1 VLEGPRA
8 AAPPARRALLFSVA
22 GLAGVL
28 VLAYLRVL
36 FLGETFAV
44 RDHLTWTLP
53 SRAFLAESL
62 GRGHLPEWW
71 DALRLGQRFAA
82 DPNNGV
88 TYPLAWAVALL
99 DPLLGADLLLLFHI
113 FLAGVGALLLAR
125 RLGASALG
133 SFFGAAALMTSGYMT
148 SMIVS
153 GTILLPLGWMPLVA
167 WAALGL
173 AQVEERRDYLGRGL
187 VFAAVLAGSVASG
200 NPAGVNNIV
209 LAGAIVVLTAR
220 HRRSALMVLTG
231 AGFLGV
237 LMGAASV
244 MVALQTLPDSPRAG
258 GFSLA
263 QSGAWSMH
271 PLRLFELIWP
281 HILGH
286 GLRPEQNLAELWA
299 HGGGE
304 LEASWSGSDYL
315 GIPVLFCAGLAA
327 VRGKGVP
334 RRLGILSLFFLVLAL
349 GTFTPLYGLYRAVFR
364 FEHVLRYP
372 EKHLAAALVL
382 WSALAALGFDGLW
395 GAAEKRDRILPA
407 SGVLVIIMAAALSA
421 AHLMRENLTGLIVRT
436 SLARGRG
443 MDAQAAL
450 AAVLDGGLAATAVT
464 TFLLMSLWLRGHP
477 RLGRL
482 ARPGFAAVA
491 LAQLI
496 AHDWSMQVLI
506 SRDLVRTLPAIL
518 EPLPRPSPGELPRIL
533 RRAQD
538 ITPVATSGEARA
550 AYLHQLAIP
559 NEATGFG
566 FAQVPGYTIAGTSR
580 FEALVAAS
588 GKSNLG
594 RIMALLDIRYLIIEA
609 SQAAGMAMPLRSP
622 GMLAG
627 HVVLENEARRSRA
640 FVAYRYEH
648 GLSDDRI
655 LERLF
660 SPNRSDV
667 DFGAIRLADAG
678 ATRID
683 AAENPDPCTIA
694 RPIPEHVALHCR
706 ALHAGYAVLLD
717 EWTPGWA
724 AAVDGVSTPLE
735 RADVVFRAVPIPEGD
750 HVVDMHYRT
759 PGLRAGAMVSLGG
772 CLLYTGFALVWQ
784 RRRRRGGGGSDRA
797 PASPLAGQ
805 AGG

>member
-1 VLEGPRA
+1 MRA
-8 AAPPARRALLFSVA
+8 ADSPARRALLLSVA

-62 GRGHLPEWW
+62 RQGHVPEWW

-113 FLAGVGALLLAR
+113 LLAGVGALMLAR
-125 RLGASALG
+125 RLGASPLG
-133 SFFGAAALMTSGYMT
+133 AFFGAAALMTSGYMT

-167 WAALGL
+167 WAALGV
-173 AQVEERRDYLGRGL
+173 AQVEARRDYLGRGL
-187 VFAAVLAGSVASG
+187 VLAAALAGSVASG
-200 NPAGVNNIV
+200 NPAGVNNLV
-209 LAGAIVVLTAR
+209 LAGAIVVLAAR
-220 HRRSALMVLTG
+220 HRRSALAVLAG
-231 AGFLGV
+231 AGSLGV

-244 MVALQTLPDSPRAG
+244 LVASQTLADSPRAS

-271 PLRLFELIWP
+271 PLRLFELVWP

-304 LEASWSGSDYL
+304 LEASWSGSDYFGL
-315 GIPVLFCAGLAA
+315 PVLFCAGLAA

-349 GTFTPLYGLYRAVFR
+349 GTFTPLYGLYRATFR

-382 WSALAALGFDGLW
+382 WSALAAIGFDRLW
-395 GAAEKRDRILPA
+395 GAAEERARLLRA
-407 SGVLVIIMAAALSA
+407 SAALVLIIAAGLVA
-421 AHLMRENLTGLIVRT
+421 AHLSCGRLADLIERA

-443 MDAQAAL
+443 MDAKAAL
-450 AAVLDGGLAATAVT
+450 AEVLDGGLVATAVAV
-464 TFLLMSLWLRGHP
+464 FLFLSLWLRTHP

-482 ARPGFAAVA
+482 ARPGFATVA

-496 AHDWSMQVLI
+496 AHDWSMQVLT
-506 SRDLVRTLPAIL
+506 SRDLVRRLPAIL

-533 RRAQD
+533 RRARD

-559 NEATGFG
+559 NEATRFG
-566 FAQVPGYTIAGTSR
+566 FAQVPGYTIAGTAR
-580 FEALVAAS
+580 FETFVAAS

-594 RIMALLDIRYLIIEA
+594 RIMSLLDIRYLIIEA
-609 SQAAGMAMPLRSP
+609 NQAAGMGMPLRSP

-627 HVVLENEARRSRA
+627 HVVLENLERRPRA

-648 GLSDDRI
+648 GMSDEHI
-655 LERLF
+655 LDRLF

-683 AAENPDPCTIA
+683 AAENPNPCTIE
-694 RPIPEHVALHCR
+694 RPIPERVVLHCH
-706 ALHAGYAVLLD
+706 AQHAGYAVLLD
-717 EWTPGWA
+717 EWTPGWTA
-724 AAVDGVSTPLE
+724 TVDGASASLQ
-735 RADVVFRAVPIPEGD
+735 RADVVFRAVPIPGGD
-750 HVVDMHYRT
+750 HVVEMRYQT

-772 CLLYTGFALVWQ
+772 CLVYICFALVWL
-784 RRRRRGGGGSDRA
+784 RLRRRGKGGIHRA
-797 PASPLAGQ
+797 TALPLAG
-805 AGG
+805 

>member
-1 VLEGPRA
+1 MVDGTRA
-8 AAPPARRALLFSVA
+8 ADSPARRALLLSVA

-28 VLAYLRVL
+28 VPAYLRVL
-36 FLGETFAV
+36 FFGETFAV

-62 GRGHLPEWW
+62 RQGHVPEWW

-113 FLAGVGALLLAR
+113 LLAGVGALMLAR
-125 RLGASALG
+125 RLGASPLG
-133 SFFGAAALMTSGYMT
+133 AFFGAAALMTSGYMT

-167 WAALGL
+167 WAALGV
-173 AQVEERRDYLGRGL
+173 AQVEARRDYLGRGL
-187 VFAAVLAGSVASG
+187 VLAAAFAGSVASG
-200 NPAGVNNIV
+200 NPASVNNLV
-209 LAGAIVVLTAR
+209 LAGAIVVLAAR
-220 HRRSALMVLTG
+220 HRRFALSVLAV
-231 AGFLGV
+231 AGLLGV

-244 MVALQTLPDSPRAG
+244 LVALQTLLDSPRAT

-271 PLRLFELIWP
+271 PLRLLELVWP

-382 WSALAALGFDGLW
+382 WSALAAIGFDHLW
-395 GAAEKRDRILPA
+395 GAAERRPRLLRA
-407 SGVLVIIMAAALSA
+407 SAALALVMAAGLVA
-421 AHLMRENLTGLIVRT
+421 AHLWRGRLADLIQRA

-443 MDAQAAL
+443 MNAEAAL
-450 AAVLDGGLAATAVT
+450 SEVLDGGLAATAVAV
-464 TFLLMSLWLRGHP
+464 FLFLSLWLSTHP
-477 RLGRL
+477 RLRRL
-482 ARPGFAAVA
+482 ARPGFATVA

-496 AHDWSMQVLI
+496 AHDWSMQVLT
-506 SRDLVRTLPAIL
+506 SRDLVRRLPAIL

-533 RRAQD
+533 RRAHD
-538 ITPVATSGEARA
+538 VTPVATSGEARA

-559 NEATGFG
+559 NEATRFG
-566 FAQVPGYTIAGTSR
+566 FAQVPGYTIAGTAR
-580 FEALVAAS
+580 FETFVAAS
-588 GKSNLG
+588 GRSNLG
-594 RIMALLDIRYLIIEA
+594 RIMSLLDIRYLIIEA
-609 SQAAGMAMPLRSP
+609 DQAGAMGMPLRSP

-627 HVVLENEARRSRA
+627 HIVLENPERRPRA
-640 FVAYRYEH
+640 FVAYRYAH
-648 GLSDDRI
+648 GMSDEQI
-655 LERLF
+655 LDRLF

-667 DFGAIRLADAG
+667 DFGVIRLADAG

-683 AAENPDPCTIA
+683 AAEDPNSCTIE
-694 RPIPEHVALHCR
+694 RPIPEHVVLHCH

-717 EWTPGWA
+717 EWTPGWTA
-724 AAVDGVSTPLE
+724 TVDGASAPLQ
-735 RADVVFRAVPIPEGD
+735 RADVVFRAVPIPGGD
-750 HVVDMHYRT
+750 HVVEMRYQT

-772 CLLYTGFALVWQ
+772 CLLYIGSALVWL
-784 RRRRRGGGGSDRA
+784 RLRRRGGGGIHRA
-797 PASPLAGQ
+797 TALPLAG
-805 AGG
+805 